1 MNTSSRIA
9 GEVEYFAERS
19 QAESDERALAHWEKE
34 QRIEREVTFSDLLEE
49 LCELD
54 ESKRDDFMALI
65 ACGSNTALH
74 WIHVMLSD
82 AKERIVK
89 RRMAHGE

>member
-1 MNTSSRIA
+1 MYTAARIA
-9 GEVEYFAERS
+9 QEAEYFAERS
-19 QAESDERALAHWEKE
+19 QAESDERELAHWENA

-54 ESKRDDFMALI
+54 ESKRADFMALI

-74 WIHVMLSD
+74 WIHVELSE
-82 AKERIVK
+82 AKDRIIK